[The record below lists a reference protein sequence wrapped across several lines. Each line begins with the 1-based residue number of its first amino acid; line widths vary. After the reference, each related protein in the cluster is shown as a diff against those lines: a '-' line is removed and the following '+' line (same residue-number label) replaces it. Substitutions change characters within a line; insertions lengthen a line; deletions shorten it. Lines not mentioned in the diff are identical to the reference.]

1 MHGKYFTYDGEDSQT
16 HRLAIAGLEQNDDVI
31 FSLGREVFASQL
43 NRYRNRVGHMGT
55 RWSDV
60 LTFNIQFIKSPCD
73 SGSAANMYF
82 TEDEV
87 NEINAWLTSPDYPTL
102 FHMYDYDF
110 ERDSSDSMIL
120 VDGTN
125 IGTVVINAS
134 GYYPVTYTISDESAT
149 ASIDETPQYDEED
162 VEIPMETPPT
172 EIGVHK
178 YKGYYSLI
186 INDNDFL
193 NSITSITVDN
203 VEYSNI
209 NTIFWLSTYAKEGS
223 KIADSY
229 TILINTEKVL
239 NNKYDYFGVFSDVQA
254 QVIDGNVVGF
264 DCTFTTDSPFAWTH
278 EITQTIDNGSVTFIV
293 NSAEK
298 YREIYPLIAI
308 TSTDSSNN
316 LRSDF
321 TITFSHPIGSETDSK
336 SMELSLRTG
345 DTTTID
351 SRLSIIKDLS
361 GLVSFTDLGISD
373 VDYIYWPKLFNGEN
387 TVTLTG
393 TGTATI
399 TYREPRKVGDY

>member
-16 HRLAIAGLEQNDDVI
+16 HRLAIAGLEQNDDVV

-73 SGSAANMYF
+73 NGSAANMYF

-125 IGTVVINAS
+125 IGAIVVNAS

-149 ASIDETPQYDEED
+149 ASIDSTPQYDEEGA
-162 VEIPMETPPT
+162 EIPKVNPPT
-172 EIGVHK
+172 EISVNK
-178 YKGYYSLI
+178 YNGYYSLI
-186 INDNDFL
+186 INDKDFL

-209 NTIFWLSTYAKEGS
+209 HTNSWLSTYAKEGG

-278 EITQTIDNGSVTFIV
+278 EIHQEVNGSATFTV

-298 YREIYPLIAI
+298 YREIYPLIEI
-308 TSTDSSNN
+308 SPTVDGSSAT
-316 LRSDF
+316 RSKVKIVNGVD
-321 TITFSHPIGSETDSK
+321 GGE
-336 SMELSLRTG
+336 MELNLLQGSP
-345 DTTTID
+345 TTLD
-351 SRLSIIKDLS
+351 SRRSIINDAT

-373 VDYIYWPKLFNGEN
+373 VDYIYWPKLYNGEN
-387 TVTLTG
+387 TITITG
-393 TGTATI
+393 GIATI
-399 TYREPRKVGDY
+399 KYREPRKVGDY

>member
-16 HRLAIAGLEQNDDVI
+16 HSLAIAGLEQNDDVV
-31 FSLGREVFASQL
+31 FSLGREVLASQL

-110 ERDSSDSMIL
+110 ERDSSDSVIL
-120 VDGTN
+120 LDMPDDSFTIA
-125 IGTVVINAS
+125 IGAN
-134 GYYPVTYTISDESAT
+134 GYGAATYTIENGNITNMGGT
-149 ASIDETPQYDEED
+149 AVDGQK
-162 VEIPMETPPT
+162 IPPMFSEFN
-172 EIGVHK
+172 K
-178 YKGYYSLI
+178 YNGYYSI
-186 INDNDFL
+186 PCADKEYL
-193 NSITSITVDN
+193 NNISGITVNGND
-203 VEYSNI
+203 YTNI
-209 NTIFWLSTYAKEGS
+209 HTNSWLSTYGTGQRLEN
-223 KIADSY
+223 SY
-229 TILINTEKVL
+229 TILLNTEKVL

-264 DCTFTTDSPFAWTH
+264 NCTFTTDSPFAWTH
-278 EITQTIDNGSVTFIV
+278 EIHQVVDGSATFTV

-298 YREIYPLIAI
+298 YREIYPLIEITAAPDWESSAI
-308 TSTDSSNN
+308 RSEVTIGNSVDGLSMTLN
-316 LRSDF
+316 LRQ
-321 TITFSHPIGSETDSK
+321 
-336 SMELSLRTG
+336 G

-351 SRLSIIKDLS
+351 AMQSIIKDHS

-373 VDYIYWPKLFNGEN
+373 VDYIYWPRLYHGSN
-387 TVTLTG
+387 
-393 TGTATI
+393 TI
-399 TYREPRKVGDY
+399 TIEGNATAILKYREPRKVGDY

>member
-16 HRLAIAGLEQNDDVI
+16 HSLAIAGLEQNDDVV
-31 FSLGREVFASQL
+31 FSLGREVLASQL

-110 ERDSSDSMIL
+110 ERDSSDSVIL
-120 VDGTN
+120 LDMPDDSFTIA
-125 IGTVVINAS
+125 IGAN
-134 GYYPVTYTISDESAT
+134 GYGAATYTIENGNITNMGGT
-149 ASIDETPQYDEED
+149 AVDGQK
-162 VEIPMETPPT
+162 IPPMFSEFN
-172 EIGVHK
+172 K
-178 YKGYYSLI
+178 YNGYYSI
-186 INDNDFL
+186 PCADKEYL
-193 NSITSITVDN
+193 NNISGITVNGND
-203 VEYSNI
+203 YTNI
-209 NTIFWLSTYAKEGS
+209 HTNSWLSTYGTGQRLEN
-223 KIADSY
+223 SY
-229 TILINTEKVL
+229 TILLNTEKVL

-264 DCTFTTDSPFAWTH
+264 NCTFTTDSPFAWTH
-278 EITQTIDNGSVTFIV
+278 EIHQVVDGSATFTV

-298 YREIYPLIAI
+298 YREIYPLIEI
-308 TSTDSSNN
+308 TAAPDWESSATRSEVTIGNSVDGLSMTLN
-316 LRSDF
+316 LRQ
-321 TITFSHPIGSETDSK
+321 
-336 SMELSLRTG
+336 G

-351 SRLSIIKDLS
+351 AMQSIIKDHS

-373 VDYIYWPKLFNGEN
+373 VDYIYWPRLYHGSN
-387 TVTLTG
+387 
-393 TGTATI
+393 TI
-399 TYREPRKVGDY
+399 TIEGNATAILKYREPRKVGDY

>member
-16 HRLAIAGLEQNDDVI
+16 HRLAIAGLEQNDDVV
-31 FSLGREVFASQL
+31 FSLGREVLASQL

-60 LTFNIQFIKSPCD
+60 LVFNIQFIKSPCD

-125 IGTVVINAS
+125 IGAVVVNAS

-149 ASIDETPQYDEED
+149 ASIDATPQYDEEGT
-162 VEIPMETPPT
+162 EILMVNPPT

-178 YKGYYSLI
+178 YNGYYSLI
-186 INDNDFL
+186 INDKDFL

-209 NTIFWLSTYAKEGS
+209 HTNSWLSTYAKEGG

-264 DCTFTTDSPFAWTH
+264 NCTFTTDSPFAWTH
-278 EITQTIDNGSVTFIV
+278 EIHQEINGSATFTV

-298 YREIYPLIAI
+298 YREIYPLIEI
-308 TSTDSSNN
+308 TLDSSENSRETVIISN
-316 LRSDF
+316 LQD
-321 TITFSHPIGSETDSK
+321 T
-336 SMELSLRTG
+336 MSLKISLLPG

-351 SRLSIIKDLS
+351 CQRSTIIDRT

-373 VDYIYWPKLFNGEN
+373 VDYIYWPRLYH
-387 TVTLTG
+387 G
-393 TGTATI
+393 TNTI
-399 TYREPRKVGDY
+399 TIDGNATAVFKYREPRKVGDY

>member
-16 HRLAIAGLEQNDDVI
+16 HSLAIAGLEQNDDVV

-43 NRYRNRVGHMGT
+43 NRYRNLVGHMGT

-120 VDGTN
+120 VDGTD
-125 IGTVVINAS
+125 ISTVVVNAS

-149 ASIDETPQYDEED
+149 ASIDSTPQYDEEGA
-162 VEIPMETPPT
+162 EIPKVNPTT
-172 EIGVHK
+172 EISVHK
-178 YKGYYSLI
+178 YNGYYSLI
-186 INDNDFL
+186 INDKDFL

-209 NTIFWLSTYAKEGS
+209 HTNSWLSTYAKEGG
-223 KIADSY
+223 KIANSY
-229 TILINTEKVL
+229 TILVNTEIVL

-254 QVIDGNVVGF
+254 QVIDGDVVGF
-264 DCTFTTDSPFAWTH
+264 NCTFTTDSPFAWTH
-278 EITQTIDNGSVTFIV
+278 EIHQVVDGSATFTV

-298 YREIYPLIAI
+298 YREIYPLIEI
-308 TSTDSSNN
+308 SPTKDDSSSTRSKVKISNSVDGGEIKLN
-316 LRSDF
+316 LLQKSP
-321 TITFSHPIGSETDSK
+321 TI
-336 SMELSLRTG
+336 L
-345 DTTTID
+345 D
-351 SRLSIIKDLS
+351 SRRSIIKDAT

-373 VDYIYWPKLFNGEN
+373 VDYIYWPKLYNGEN
-387 TVTLTG
+387 TITITG
-393 TGTATI
+393 GTATI
-399 TYREPRKVGDY
+399 KYREPRKVGDY

>member
-16 HRLAIAGLEQNDDVI
+16 HRLAIAGLEQNDDVV
-31 FSLGREVFASQL
+31 FSLGREVLASQL

-60 LTFNIQFIKSPCD
+60 LVFNIQFIKSPCD

-125 IGTVVINAS
+125 IGAIVVNAS

-149 ASIDETPQYDEED
+149 ASIDATPQYDEEGA
-162 VEIPMETPPT
+162 EILMVNPST
-172 EIGVHK
+172 EISVNK
-178 YKGYYSLI
+178 YNGYYSLI

-193 NSITSITVDN
+193 ILFTSITVDN

-209 NTIFWLSTYAKEGS
+209 HTNSWLSTYAKEGG

-229 TILINTEKVL
+229 TILVNTEKVL

-278 EITQTIDNGSVTFIV
+278 EIHQEVDGSATFTV

-298 YREIYPLIAI
+298 YREIYPLIEI
-308 TSTDSSNN
+308 TATPDWESSATRSEVTIGNSVDGLSMTLN
-316 LRSDF
+316 LRQ
-321 TITFSHPIGSETDSK
+321 
-336 SMELSLRTG
+336 G

-351 SRLSIIKDLS
+351 AMQSIIKDHS

-373 VDYIYWPKLFNGEN
+373 VDYIYWPRLYNGTN
-387 TVTLTG
+387 
-393 TGTATI
+393 TI
-399 TYREPRKVGDY
+399 TIDGNATAVIKYREPRKVGDY

>member
-16 HRLAIAGLEQNDDVI
+16 HRLAIAGLEQNDDVV
-31 FSLGREVFASQL
+31 FSLGREVLASQL

-60 LTFNIQFIKSPCD
+60 LVFNIQFIKSPCD

-125 IGTVVINAS
+125 IGVVVVNAS

-149 ASIDETPQYDEED
+149 ASIDATPQYDEEGA
-162 VEIPMETPPT
+162 EILMVNPPT

-178 YKGYYSLI
+178 YNGYYSLI
-186 INDNDFL
+186 INDKDFL
-193 NSITSITVDN
+193 DSITSITVDN

-209 NTIFWLSTYAKEGS
+209 HTNSWLSTYAKEGG

-264 DCTFTTDSPFAWTH
+264 NCTFTTDSPFAWTH
-278 EITQTIDNGSVTFIV
+278 VIEQTVDGSATFTV

-298 YREIYPLIAI
+298 YREIYPLIEI
-308 TSTDSSNN
+308 TLDSSENSRETVVISN
-316 LRSDF
+316 SQDTMTLR
-321 TITFSHPIGSETDSK
+321 I
-336 SMELSLRTG
+336 SLLPG

-351 SRLSIIKDLS
+351 CQRSTIIDRT
-361 GLVSFTDLGISD
+361 GLVSFEKLGISD
-373 VDYIYWPKLFNGEN
+373 VDYIYWPRLYNGSN
-387 TVTLTG
+387 
-393 TGTATI
+393 TI
-399 TYREPRKVGDY
+399 TIDGNATAVLKYREPRKVGDY

>member
-16 HRLAIAGLEQNDDVI
+16 HRLAIAGLEQNDDVV
-31 FSLGREVFASQL
+31 FSLGREVLASQL

-102 FHMYDYDF
+102 FHMYDFDF

-120 VDGTN
+120 VDGTS
-125 IGTVVINAS
+125 ISSIVINANR
-134 GYYPVTYTISDESAT
+134 YYTATYTISGENATVSVDHTPEYDDEHHLISKNEPPHQ
-149 ASIDETPQYDEED
+149 IVVNQYN
-162 VEIPMETPPT
+162 
-172 EIGVHK
+172 
-178 YKGYYSLI
+178 GYYSLI
-186 INDNDFL
+186 INDKDFL
-193 NSITSITVDN
+193 NSITNIIVN
-203 VEYSNI
+203 GVEYSNI
-209 NTIFWLSTYAKEGS
+209 HTNSWLATYAKEGG

-254 QVIDGNVVGF
+254 QVIDGDVVGF
-264 DCTFTTDSPFAWTH
+264 NCTFTTDSPFAWTH
-278 EITQTIDNGSVTFIV
+278 EIHQEVDGSATFTV

-298 YREIYPLIAI
+298 YREIYPLIEI
-308 TSTDSSNN
+308 TLDTSENSRETVV
-316 LRSDF
+316 
-321 TITFSHPIGSETDSK
+321 IGNSQDA
-336 SMELSLRTG
+336 MSLEISLLPG

-351 SRLSIIKDLS
+351 CQRSTIIDHS
-361 GLVSFTDLGISD
+361 GLVSFEKLGISD
-373 VDYIYWPKLFNGEN
+373 VDYIYWPRLYNGTN
-387 TVTLTG
+387 
-393 TGTATI
+393 TI
-399 TYREPRKVGDY
+399 TIEGNATAVIKYREPRKVGDY

>member
-16 HRLAIAGLEQNDDVI
+16 HRLAIAGLEQNDDVV
-31 FSLGREVFASQL
+31 FSLGREVLASQL

-60 LTFNIQFIKSPCD
+60 LVFNIQFIKSPCD

-125 IGTVVINAS
+125 IGAVVVNAS

-149 ASIDETPQYDEED
+149 ASIDATPQYDEEGG
-162 VEIPMETPPT
+162 EILMVNPPT

-178 YKGYYSLI
+178 YNGYYSLI
-186 INDNDFL
+186 INDKDFL

-209 NTIFWLSTYAKEGS
+209 HTNSWLSTYAKEGG

-264 DCTFTTDSPFAWTH
+264 NCTFTTDSPFAWTH
-278 EITQTIDNGSVTFIV
+278 EIHQEVDGSATFTV

-298 YREIYPLIAI
+298 YREIYPLIEI
-308 TSTDSSNN
+308 TLDVSENSRETVVISNSQDTMT
-316 LRSDF
+316 LR
-321 TITFSHPIGSETDSK
+321 I
-336 SMELSLRTG
+336 SLLPG

-351 SRLSIIKDLS
+351 CQRSTIIDRA
-361 GLVSFTDLGISD
+361 GLVSFEKLGISD
-373 VDYIYWPKLFNGEN
+373 VDYIYWPRLYNGSN
-387 TVTLTG
+387 
-393 TGTATI
+393 TI
-399 TYREPRKVGDY
+399 TIEGNATAVLKYREPRKVGDY

>member
-16 HRLAIAGLEQNDDVI
+16 HSLAIAGLEQNDDVV

-43 NRYRNRVGHMGT
+43 NRYRNLVGHMGT

-60 LTFNIQFIKSPCD
+60 LVFNIQFIKSPCD

-110 ERDSSDSMIL
+110 ERDSSDSVIL
-120 VDGTN
+120 LDSSDISDGTF
-125 IGTVVINAS
+125 TVSIY
-134 GYYPVTYTISDESAT
+134 GYGYTDVTYTLENNEIVNTLQTSDIQDPKINPMVT
-149 ASIDETPQYDEED
+149 FTQYDKWYALSCTD
-162 VEIPMETPPT
+162 QDYLNAISRIV
-172 EIGVHK
+172 V
-178 YKGYYSLI
+178 
-186 INDNDFL
+186 NDIEYENAHT
-193 NSITSITVDN
+193 NS
-203 VEYSNI
+203 
-209 NTIFWLSTYAKEGS
+209 WLSTY
-223 KIADSY
+223 DSGGNMRHQY

-264 DCTFTTDSPFAWTH
+264 NCTFTTNSPFAWTH
-278 EITQTIDNGSVTFIV
+278 EITQTVDGSATFTV

-298 YREIYPLIAI
+298 YREIYPLIEI
-308 TSTDSSNN
+308 TAPADWESPSTRSEVTIGNSVDGLSMTLN
-316 LRSDF
+316 LRQ
-321 TITFSHPIGSETDSK
+321 
-336 SMELSLRTG
+336 G

-351 SRLSIIKDLS
+351 SMRSIIKDHS

-373 VDYIYWPKLFNGEN
+373 VDYIYWPRLYH
-387 TVTLTG
+387 G
-393 TGTATI
+393 TNTI
-399 TYREPRKVGDY
+399 TIEGNATAVFKYREPRKVGDY

>member
-16 HRLAIAGLEQNDDVI
+16 HRLAIAGLEQNDDVV

-73 SGSAANMYF
+73 SDSAANMYF

-125 IGTVVINAS
+125 IGAIVVNAS

-149 ASIDETPQYDEED
+149 ASIDLTPQYDEEGA
-162 VEIPMETPPT
+162 EIPKVNPPT
-172 EIGVHK
+172 EISAHK
-178 YKGYYSLI
+178 YNGYYSLI
-186 INDNDFL
+186 INNKDFL

-209 NTIFWLSTYAKEGS
+209 HTNSWLSTYAKEGG

-229 TILINTEKVL
+229 TILVNTEKVL

-278 EITQTIDNGSVTFIV
+278 EIHQEVDGIATFTV

-298 YREIYPLIAI
+298 YREIYPLIEI
-308 TSTDSSNN
+308 TLD
-316 LRSDF
+316 
-321 TITFSHPIGSETDSK
+321 PSEN
-336 SMELSLRTG
+336 SMETVIISNLQDTMSLKISLLPG

-351 SRLSIIKDLS
+351 CQRSTIIDHS
-361 GLVSFTDLGISD
+361 GLVSFEKLGISD
-373 VDYIYWPKLFNGEN
+373 VDYIYWPRLYNGTN
-387 TVTLTG
+387 
-393 TGTATI
+393 TI
-399 TYREPRKVGDY
+399 TIDGNATAVIKYREPRKVGDY

>member
-16 HRLAIAGLEQNDDVI
+16 HRLAIAGLEQNDDVV
-31 FSLGREVFASQL
+31 FSLGREVLASQL

-60 LTFNIQFIKSPCD
+60 LVFNIQFIKSPCD

-125 IGTVVINAS
+125 IGAVVVNAS

-149 ASIDETPQYDEED
+149 ASIDATPQYDEEGA
-162 VEIPMETPPT
+162 EILMVNPPT

-178 YKGYYSLI
+178 YNGYYSLI
-186 INDNDFL
+186 INDKDFL

-209 NTIFWLSTYAKEGS
+209 HTNSWLSTYAKEGG
-223 KIADSY
+223 KIENSY

-264 DCTFTTDSPFAWTH
+264 NCTFTTDSPFAWTH
-278 EITQTIDNGSVTFIV
+278 EIHQEVDGSATFTV

-298 YREIYPLIAI
+298 YREIYPLIEI
-308 TSTDSSNN
+308 TLDASENSRETVVISNSQDTMT
-316 LRSDF
+316 LR
-321 TITFSHPIGSETDSK
+321 I
-336 SMELSLRTG
+336 SLLPG

-351 SRLSIIKDLS
+351 CQRSTIIDRT
-361 GLVSFTDLGISD
+361 GLVSFEKLGISD
-373 VDYIYWPKLFNGEN
+373 VDYIYWPRLYNGSN
-387 TVTLTG
+387 
-393 TGTATI
+393 TI
-399 TYREPRKVGDY
+399 TIDGNATAVLKYREPRKVGDY

>member
-16 HRLAIAGLEQNDDVI
+16 HRLAIAGLEQNDDVV
-31 FSLGREVFASQL
+31 FSLGREVLASQL

-55 RWSDV
+55 RWNDV
-60 LTFNIQFIKSPCD
+60 LVFNIQFIKNPCD

-110 ERDSSDSMIL
+110 ERDSSDSVIL
-120 VDGTN
+120 LDMPDDSFTVIVKANGYGAASYTIENGNITNMGGTAVDGQKIPPMLTN
-125 IGTVVINAS
+125 FN
-134 GYYPVTYTISDESAT
+134 
-149 ASIDETPQYDEED
+149 
-162 VEIPMETPPT
+162 
-172 EIGVHK
+172 K
-178 YKGYYSLI
+178 YNGYYSI
-186 INDNDFL
+186 PCTDKEYL
-193 NSITSITVDN
+193 NNISGITVNGND
-203 VEYSNI
+203 YTNI
-209 NTIFWLSTYAKEGS
+209 HTNSWLSTYGMGQRLEN
-223 KIADSY
+223 SY
-229 TILINTEKVL
+229 TILLNTEKVL

-264 DCTFTTDSPFAWTH
+264 NCTFTTDSPFAWTH
-278 EITQTIDNGSVTFIV
+278 EITQTVDGSTTFTV

-298 YREIYPLIAI
+298 YREIYPLIEI
-308 TSTDSSNN
+308 TSDDSSNN

-321 TITFSHPIGSETDSK
+321 TITFSHPIGNNEIDSK

-393 TGTATI
+393 NGTATL

>member
-16 HRLAIAGLEQNDDVI
+16 HRLAIAGLEQNDDVV

-110 ERDSSDSMIL
+110 ERDSSESVILIDMPDDSFTIL
-120 VDGTN
+120 IEANGYGN
-125 IGTVVINAS
+125 IG
-134 GYYPVTYTISDESAT
+134 YTIENGNITNMEVGAVGGEKIPP
-149 ASIDETPQYDEED
+149 ALFELNKYD
-162 VEIPMETPPT
+162 
-172 EIGVHK
+172 
-178 YKGYYSLI
+178 GYYSIPCIDKEYLSSI
-186 INDNDFL
+186 SRLVVNDTDYTNIHT
-193 NSITSITVDN
+193 NS
-203 VEYSNI
+203 
-209 NTIFWLSTYAKEGS
+209 WLSAYDAKQRLEN
-223 KIADSY
+223 SY

-278 EITQTIDNGSVTFIV
+278 EIHQEVNGSATFTV

-298 YREIYPLIAI
+298 YREIYPLIEI
-308 TSTDSSNN
+308 TATPDWESSATRSEVTISNSVDSLSMTLN
-316 LRSDF
+316 LRQ
-321 TITFSHPIGSETDSK
+321 
-336 SMELSLRTG
+336 G

-351 SRLSIIKDLS
+351 AMRSIIKDHS

-373 VDYIYWPKLFNGEN
+373 VDYIYWPRLYNGTN
-387 TVTLTG
+387 
-393 TGTATI
+393 TI
-399 TYREPRKVGDY
+399 TIDGNATAVIKYREPRKVGDY

>member
-16 HRLAIAGLEQNDDVI
+16 HRLTIAGLEQNDDVV
-31 FSLGREVFASQL
+31 FSLGREVLASQL

-60 LTFNIQFIKSPCD
+60 LVFNIQFIKSPCD

-110 ERDSSDSMIL
+110 ERDSSDSVIL
-120 VDGTN
+120 VDGTD
-125 IGTVVINAS
+125 ISAVVVNAS

-149 ASIDETPQYDEED
+149 ASIDATPQYDEES
-162 VEIPMETPPT
+162 VEILMVNPPT

-178 YKGYYSLI
+178 YNGYYSFI
-186 INDNDFL
+186 INDKDFL

-209 NTIFWLSTYAKEGS
+209 HTNSWLSTYAKEGG

-264 DCTFTTDSPFAWTH
+264 NCTFTTDSPFAWTH
-278 EITQTIDNGSVTFIV
+278 EIHQEVDGSATFTV

-298 YREIYPLIAI
+298 YREIYPLIEI
-308 TSTDSSNN
+308 TLDTSENSRETVVISNSQDTMT
-316 LRSDF
+316 LR
-321 TITFSHPIGSETDSK
+321 I
-336 SMELSLRTG
+336 SLLPG

-351 SRLSIIKDLS
+351 CQRSTIIDRT
-361 GLVSFTDLGISD
+361 GLVSFEKLGISD
-373 VDYIYWPKLFNGEN
+373 VDYIYWPRLYNGSN
-387 TVTLTG
+387 
-393 TGTATI
+393 TI
-399 TYREPRKVGDY
+399 TIEGNATAVLKYREPRKVGDY

>member
-16 HRLAIAGLEQNDDVI
+16 HRLAIAGLEQNDDVV
-31 FSLGREVFASQL
+31 FSLGREVLASQL

-60 LTFNIQFIKSPCD
+60 LVFNIQFIKSPCD

-120 VDGTN
+120 VDGVN
-125 IGTVVINAS
+125 ISTVAVNAS
-134 GYYPVTYTISDESAT
+134 GYYPVTYTISGESAT
-149 ASIDETPQYDEED
+149 ALVDTTPQYDEED
-162 VEIPMETPPT
+162 VEIPMATPPT
-172 EIGVHK
+172 EIVVHK
-178 YKGYYSLI
+178 YNGYYSLI
-186 INDNDFL
+186 INDIDFL
-193 NSITSITVDN
+193 NSIVNITIDN

-209 NTIFWLSTYAKEGS
+209 HTNSWLGTYAKEGG
-223 KIADSY
+223 KIANSY

-264 DCTFTTDSPFAWTH
+264 NCTFTTDSPFAWTH
-278 EITQTIDNGSVTFIV
+278 EIHQEINGSATFTV

-298 YREIYPLIAI
+298 YREIYPLIEI
-308 TSTDSSNN
+308 TAPADWESPSTRSEVTIGNSVDGLSMTLN
-316 LRSDF
+316 LRQD
-321 TITFSHPIGSETDSK
+321 
-336 SMELSLRTG
+336 

-351 SRLSIIKDLS
+351 SMRSIIKDHS
-361 GLVSFTDLGISD
+361 GLVSFIDLGVSD
-373 VDYIYWPKLFNGEN
+373 VDYIYWPRLYH
-387 TVTLTG
+387 G
-393 TGTATI
+393 TNTI
-399 TYREPRKVGDY
+399 TIDGNATAVFKYREPRKVGDY